1 MSLFAFFLIILSACM
16 HATWNYLAKR
26 SDSGSTFV
34 WLYLAVST
42 IIYAPI
48 IMVFFFYQHINL
60 GWMEGLFI
68 IGSAILHL
76 AYSVTLQ
83 KGYKVGD
90 LSVIYPIAR
99 GTGPLLVAIFA
110 IFLFNERLNWVGV
123 IGVALIVVSVFI
135 LSGGFQV
142 IRKANSLLPIGYG
155 LLIGV
160 MIAGYTLLDKGAV
173 SVVYVQPL
181 LLEYASIV
189 AQFLLLS
196 PVAKKHWSQVKADW
210 RQHRKEAIGVGILN
224 PLAYIL
230 ILTTM
235 MFTPVSHVAP
245 VREVSILIG
254 AIMGTYLLREG
265 FGIRRVIASG
275 MMVIGIIA
283 LTFSG

>member
-1 MSLFAFFLIILSACM
+1 MSLLAFSLIFLSACM
-16 HATWNYLAKR
+16 HATWNYLAKK

-34 WLYLAVST
+34 WLYLTVST
-42 IIYAPI
+42 IVYAPVI
-48 IMVFFFYQHINL
+48 IIFSFFQHFNI
-60 GWMEGLFI
+60 GWTEVLFI

-76 AYSVTLQ
+76 VYSVTLQ

-110 IFLFNERLNWVGV
+110 IFLFDEQLNWIGV
-123 IGVALIVVSVFI
+123 VGVALIVMSVFI
-135 LSGGFQV
+135 LCGGLQV
-142 IRKANSLLPIGYG
+142 IKKANSLLPIGYG
-155 LLIGV
+155 LLIGI

-173 SVVYVQPL
+173 SIVFVSPL
-181 LLEYASIV
+181 LLNYASILG
-189 AQFLLLS
+189 QFLLLS
-196 PVAKKHWSQVKADW
+196 PVAKKQWSQVKSDW
-210 RQHRKEAIGVGILN
+210 QQHRKEAIGVGILN

-235 MFTPVSHVAP
+235 MFTQVSHVAP

-275 MMVIGIIA
+275 MMIIGIIA